1 VIRQSVKADLKK
13 EPLKAPDGFRVWRP
27 GLIKYRDALTVQAEL
42 VDQRRDWTHDLL
54 ILLEHPPVITFGRK
68 TEPSNLLW
76 DQKTL
81 QAAGVDCVPSQ
92 RGGDITLHGPG
103 QLVGYPIVDLNCYG
117 KDLHRYLRQL
127 EEILIRTLAD
137 FGLSGAALPGKTGV
151 WVEGRKIASIG
162 IAVRR
167 WISYHG
173 FAMNIDNDLTDF
185 AAIIPCGLPGVTMTS
200 MCREL
205 GEPVA
210 KNQVAEIL
218 IGHFGTV
225 MQRPLLGDFDDT
237 TKPTQA

>member
-1 VIRQSVKADLKK
+1 ML
-13 EPLKAPDGFRVWRP
+13 
-27 GLIKYRDALTVQAEL
+27 
-42 VDQRRDWTHDLL
+42 
-54 ILLEHPPVITFGRK
+54 LLEHPPVITLGR
-68 TEPSNLLW
+68 TARREHLLA
-76 DQKTL
+76 DDDELRRRGIELHET
-81 QAAGVDCVPSQ
+81 G
-92 RGGDITLHGPG
+92 RGGEITYHGPG

-210 KNQVAEIL
+210 KNHVAEIL
-218 IGHFGTV
+218 IGHFGAV
-225 MQRPLLGDFDDT
+225 MQRPLLGDFNDT
-237 TKPTQA
+237 KKPTQA

>member
-1 VIRQSVKADLKK
+1 MSQPLATTGSTATPQT
-13 EPLKAPDGFRVWRP
+13 EPGGFRVWRP
-27 GLIKYRDALTVQAEL
+27 GLIRYRDALTFQEEL
-42 VDQRRDWTHDLL
+42 VNQRRNWGHDLL

-81 QAAGVDCVPSQ
+81 QAAGIDCVPSQ
-92 RGGDITLHGPG
+92 RGGDITLHSPG
-103 QLVGYPIVDLNCYG
+103 QLVGYPIVDLNRHG
-117 KDLHRYLRQL
+117 KDLHRYMRQL

-137 FGLSGAALPGKTGV
+137 FGLTGAALPGKTGV
-151 WVEGRKIASIG
+151 WVESRKIASIG
-162 IAVRR
+162 IAVRH

-173 FAMNIDNDLTDF
+173 FALNIDNDLTDF

-218 IGHFGTV
+218 IGHFGAV
-225 MQRPLLGDFDDT
+225 MQRPLLGDFDDIT
-237 TKPTQA
+237 IPTQA

>member
-1 VIRQSVKADLKK
+1 MSQPLATTGSTATPQT
-13 EPLKAPDGFRVWRP
+13 EPGGFRVWRP
-27 GLIKYRDALTVQAEL
+27 GLIRYRDAVTFQEEL
-42 VDQRRDWTHDLL
+42 VNQRRNWGHDLL

-81 QAAGVDCVPSQ
+81 QAAGIDCVPSQ
-92 RGGDITLHGPG
+92 RGGDITLHSPG
-103 QLVGYPIVDLNCYG
+103 QLVGYPIVDLNRYG

-137 FGLSGAALPGKTGV
+137 FGLTGAALPGKTGV
-151 WVEGRKIASIG
+151 WVESRKIASIG
-162 IAVRR
+162 IAVRH

-173 FAMNIDNDLTDF
+173 FALNIDNDLTDF

-218 IGHFGTV
+218 IGHFGAV
-225 MQRPLLGDFDDT
+225 MQRQLLGDFDDIT
-237 TKPTQA
+237 IPTQA